1 MRWSAL
7 PAWLLSVVG
16 AVLLADPG
24 FSAAPGAPLI
34 KPDSVPP
41 EEYPVYDRVVQDKFL
56 SSQVT
61 LVVVNRLTVTRVI
74 PNEQPVSRAFFDE
87 KQFFDGALS
96 HDLIADFLLKSGRP
110 ARLEAR
116 FKFGVPVR
124 FVSDDELEGQEVSL
138 APIPAGRA
146 QPAQVPSSTVGILE
160 FSRVAF
166 DSRGDQALV
175 YVGDDRADGSG
186 AGFLVWLRRLAL
198 GWGIMDTEVLWIAR
212 PEG

>member
-7 PAWLLSVVG
+7 SAWLVLVLG
-16 AVLLADPG
+16 AILLATPG
-24 FSAAPGAPLI
+24 VSAAPEAPLV
-34 KPDSVPP
+34 KPDPVPP

-74 PNEQPVSRAFFDE
+74 PNEQPVSRAFFEE
-87 KQFFDGALS
+87 KQFFGGALAR
-96 HDLIADFLLKSGRP
+96 DLIADFLLKSSRP

-124 FVSDDELEGQEVSL
+124 FVSDDELEGQEVYL
-138 APIPAGRA
+138 APAPAGRA
-146 QPAQVPSSTVGILE
+146 QLAQVPPSTVGILE

-166 DSRGDQALV
+166 NSRGDQALV

-186 AGFLVWLRRLAL
+186 AGFLVWLRRLAR
-198 GWGIMDTEVLWIAR
+198 GWGIMDTEVLWVAR
-212 PEG
+212 SQE